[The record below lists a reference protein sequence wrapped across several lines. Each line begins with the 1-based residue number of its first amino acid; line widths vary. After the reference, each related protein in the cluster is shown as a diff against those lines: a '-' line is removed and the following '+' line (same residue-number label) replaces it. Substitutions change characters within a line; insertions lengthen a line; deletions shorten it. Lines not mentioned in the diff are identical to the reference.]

1 MHIPWQEY
9 GHRMTGLIVTGIIL
23 LIIIFLL
30 ACSIRAELSFL
41 DGRFEYK
48 VKYLFFT
55 ILPRKEKKE
64 KPPKRKGKKKAE
76 EVPEEAA
83 DTAENDNIKP
93 ENTTEE
99 IPPKMTEKKSK
110 KKKSKDKPEKENKL
124 AVLKCRIE
132 QAKILWGF
140 CSKPLGK
147 LFRGIF
153 LDDLYVD
160 FKICGEDACQA
171 AVNYGKVNVFF
182 YNGLSAVR
190 LLFPVTVKTVD
201 IVCDFDGK
209 KSVYDCSLSVKLRLG
224 TLLGVLLVIG
234 WGFLVHLNEL
244 GKAGQSDA
252 DSDKLIGENT

>member
-1 MHIPWQEY
+1 
-9 GHRMTGLIVTGIIL
+9 MTGLIVTGIIL

-30 ACSIRAELSFL
+30 VSSIRAELSFL
-41 DGRFEYK
+41 DGKFDYK

-64 KPPKRKGKKKAE
+64 KPPKKKGKKQGS
-76 EVPEEAA
+76 EVSEEAA
-83 DTAENDNIKP
+83 DTTENDDIKP

-99 IPPKMTEKKSK
+99 TPTEVPEKKKSK

-140 CSKPLGK
+140 CAKPLGK
-147 LFRGIF
+147 LFKGIF
-153 LDDLYVD
+153 LDDLVVD

-171 AVNYGKVNVFF
+171 AVNYGKINAFF
-182 YNGLSAVR
+182 YNGLSVVR

-209 KSVYDCSLSVKLRLG
+209 KSVFDCSLSVKLRLG
-224 TLLGVLLVIG
+224 TLLGVLLVIA

-244 GKAGQSDA
+244 GKAGKPEA
-252 DSDKLIGENT
+252 DSDRIIGENT

>member
-23 LIIIFLL
+23 LIVIFLL
-30 ACSIRAELSFL
+30 VSGIRAELSFL
-41 DGRFEYK
+41 DGKFEYK

-64 KPPKRKGKKKAE
+64 KPPKKKTE
-76 EVPEEAA
+76 EAPQEAA
-83 DTAENDNIKP
+83 DTTENDDIKP
-93 ENTTEE
+93 ENAMEE
-99 IPPKMTEKKSK
+99 TPPQVPEKKKSK

-124 AVLKCRIE
+124 EVLKCRIE

-140 CSKPLGK
+140 CAKPLGK
-147 LFRGIF
+147 LFKGIF
-153 LDDLYVD
+153 LDDLVVD
-160 FKICGEDACQA
+160 FKICGEDACEA
-171 AVNYGKVNVFF
+171 AVNYGKINALF
-182 YNGLSAVR
+182 YNGLSVVR

-224 TLLGVLLVIG
+224 TLLGVLLVIA

-244 GKAGQSDA
+244 GKAGQAEA
-252 DSDKLIGENT
+252 DSDKLGYAD